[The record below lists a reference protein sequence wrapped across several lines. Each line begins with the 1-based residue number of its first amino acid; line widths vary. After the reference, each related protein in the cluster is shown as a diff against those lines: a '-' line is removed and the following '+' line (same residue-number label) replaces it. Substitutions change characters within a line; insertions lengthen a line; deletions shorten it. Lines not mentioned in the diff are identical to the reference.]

1 MKITKIAACIIP
13 LLFIGGCAVG
23 VAGNDAG
30 VSVMSASIVLLLV
43 LPLVGAIENAV
54 DRKRHPEKYAEK
66 QRKHKA
72 EMQAYKKA
80 QEDKLARRRQS
91 QTIVEVKLIGGG
103 SSVHK
108 RYGLGGAVVGGLL
121 FNIPGAIVGAMI
133 PKGSEQLQRFIV
145 KYGDGHIETKDIH
158 PNSREYKQLIKHVK
172 FEDFM

>member
-1 MKITKIAACIIP
+1 MKITKITACIIP
-13 LLFIGGCAVG
+13 LLFVGGCTLG
-23 VAGNDAG
+23 VAGVDAG
-30 VSVMSASIVLLLV
+30 SSVMVSSVLALFA
-43 LPLVGAIENAV
+43 LPFVGLIENSI

-66 QRKHKA
+66 KRKREA
-72 EMQAYKKA
+72 ELQAYEKA
-80 QEDKLARRRQS
+80 QKEKDDRRRQE
-91 QTIVEVKLIGGG
+91 QTIVEVKMIGGG

-145 KYGDGHIETKDIH
+145 KYGDGHIETKDVH

-172 FEDFM
+172 LEDLK